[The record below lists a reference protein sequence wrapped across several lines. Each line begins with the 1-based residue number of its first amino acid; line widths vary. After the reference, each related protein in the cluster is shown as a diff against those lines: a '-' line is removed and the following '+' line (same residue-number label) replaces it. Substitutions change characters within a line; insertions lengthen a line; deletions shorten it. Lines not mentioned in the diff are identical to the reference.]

1 MEVGRK
7 RENLIFF
14 VRQEKLVNLVSR
26 PKNGLDMR
34 FTSIFCAARKTK
46 FLCFLPTSCILVPG
60 AKFLAK
66 RIFGEKHFKP
76 VLALRRDLIF
86 AVRLNVILPAPL

>member
-1 MEVGRK
+1 MGLTDIRSKIEEVGRK

-26 PKNGLDMR
+26 PKTGLDTR

-46 FLCFLPTSCILVPG
+46 FSRFLPEEKMETS
-60 AKFLAK
+60 FSS
-66 RIFGEKHFKP
+66 P
-76 VLALRRDLIF
+76 VLKA
-86 AVRLNVILPAPL
+86 AYS